1 MLDKFAETFVN
12 VAKYNL
18 ANTVFRGFTSTI
30 QQAVGYVKTLDTSLN
45 DIRIVTG
52 KTADEMGRFAEQ
64 ANNAAKQLGTTTVD
78 YTNAALIYAQ
88 QGLSDKEI

>member
-1 MLDKFAETFVN
+1 
-12 VAKYNL
+12 
-18 ANTVFRGFTSTI
+18 
-30 QQAVGYVKTLDTSLN
+30 
-45 DIRIVTG
+45 
-52 KTADEMGRFAEQ
+52 MGRFAEQ